1 MNSERIPH
9 CGILFSV
16 IYLTRLKNPEQLRI
30 DFTGEKVA
38 NYETTDY
45 KKQKKNLDIFS
56 ADRFSAPGMQGG
68 LYYR

>member
-16 IYLTRLKNPEQLRI
+16 IYLTRLIDHEQLHI
-30 DFTGEKVA
+30 DFMREEVD

-56 ADRFSAPGMQGG
+56 ADRFSAPCVQGG